1 MTFARLMNTLYIG
14 DTKVKGTCGSC
25 VVARGSQQ
33 LRLEHCQ
40 FRASGR
46 LASAMTVDCPEV
58 VISGTWRLRILPRA
72 VSYSGT
78 RGRVNNQKKLSP
90 YTMTTTNALIEP
102 VIRIPRLSTWMKL
115 KSWTLNLIEES
126 PLIQALCCLDA
137 SELQCYRT
145 DNLVR
150 ASMRDE
156 MRLHMGYTGKE
167 SCVVSAIDD
176 VLIDTGYDLSDGGSI
191 REANKGVKRTMNE
204 WDTYFKQLG
213 INVST
218 FSAASNRE
226 ASKRPARIVP
236 KFAAACALHMR
247 AKLGALATNEANMLL
262 VQRKYLELCR
272 RHRVRDVD
280 TVLHQQFV
288 MNAVFTEGVLDEVA
302 TTRRRLP
309 AWIGWL
315 DSLDKASA
323 LAPTVC

>member
-1 MTFARLMNTLYIG
+1 M
-14 DTKVKGTCGSC
+14 GTCGSY
-25 VVARGSQQ
+25 VVVRGSQQ
-33 LRLEHCQ
+33 LRLKYCQ

-46 LASAMTVDCPEV
+46 LASAVTVDYPEV
-58 VISGTWRLRILPRA
+58 VISGAWGLRNPPRA

-78 RGRVNNQKKLSP
+78 RGRVNNQKIILTL
-90 YTMTTTNALIEP
+90 TMTTTNALIEP
-102 VIRIPRLSTWMKL
+102 VIRKPRLSTWMKL
-115 KSWTLNLIEES
+115 KRWTLELIEES
-126 PLIQALCCLDA
+126 PLIQTLCCLDG

-150 ASMRDE
+150 ASMRDA

-191 REANKGVKRTMNE
+191 RVANEGVKRTMNE
-204 WDTYFKQLG
+204 WDAYFKQLG
-213 INVST
+213 IDAHE
-218 FSAASNRE
+218 FSDASSRE
-226 ASKRPARIVP
+226 ANKRPARIVP

-309 AWIGWL
+309 LWIGWL
-315 DSLDKASA
+315 DSLERAGA